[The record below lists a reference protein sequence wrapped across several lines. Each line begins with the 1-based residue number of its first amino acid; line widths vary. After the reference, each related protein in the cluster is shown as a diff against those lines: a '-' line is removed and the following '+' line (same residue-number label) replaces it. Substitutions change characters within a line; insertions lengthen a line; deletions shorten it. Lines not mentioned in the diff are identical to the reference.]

1 MGEEGGAASLS
12 CSNANMLSWGAVL
25 PLPVL
30 LVTVSSS
37 PLSDAQEDAELKE
50 VSMGTFDSDSA
61 DMLRGDEGA
70 DEEED
75 AEEEGEEDEEAE
87 DEGLEVVLG
96 IGMGSDWQGTVCD
109 PCSM

>member
-1 MGEEGGAASLS
+1 MPS
-12 CSNANMLSWGAVL
+12 CVRAVL
-25 PLPVL
+25 LLPVL

-50 VSMGTFDSDSA
+50 VSMGTFDSESA
-61 DMLRGDEGA
+61 DTLCGDEGA
-70 DEEED
+70 EEVDE

-87 DEGLEVVLG
+87 GEGLEVVLG
-96 IGMGSDWQGTVCD
+96 IGMGSVGQGTVCV